1 MKSRLTVLLI
11 LMLVAITSGCGTPTV
26 DHIAIRDA
34 YEAAIEAGDLDE
46 ALALFADDALIVA
59 PIGYWRGKEKIRE
72 YLELE
77 LDVFLQGVPFG
88 ERLNVEETEDT
99 LNFDERFPS
108 PDGTIAQLHHA
119 YIFEND
125 RIKKWNISDF
135 HTVE

>member
-119 YIFEND
+119 
-125 RIKKWNISDF
+125 
-135 HTVE
+135 